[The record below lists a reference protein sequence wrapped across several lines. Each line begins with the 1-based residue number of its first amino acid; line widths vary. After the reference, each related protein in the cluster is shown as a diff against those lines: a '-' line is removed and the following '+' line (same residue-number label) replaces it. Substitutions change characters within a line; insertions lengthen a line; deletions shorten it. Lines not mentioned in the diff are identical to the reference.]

1 MNTQHSTFTL
11 DGLLLHRID
20 FDPATFSDAD
30 LLWLPHHIK
39 IGSAGKKRKAEHL
52 AGRLAAFYALQ
63 SHGVRHIPDI
73 GDRRQPLWPQGYCG
87 SISHCGT
94 TALAVVDAQPVG
106 VDMET
111 VFDADMC
118 HETEDS
124 IILPVERR
132 VLVNSGLP
140 FELALTLA
148 FSAKESAYKA
158 LSFMINGLPG
168 FTDAEVIAL
177 DAKHIT
183 LRLSDAFSPALTG
196 RACQIGWRQLGQR
209 VMTLQVSQTR
219 ENASPGGDGIL

>member
-1 MNTQHSTFTL
+1 MNTQHSTFSL
-11 DGLLLHRID
+11 GGFAVHQIA
-20 FDPATFSDAD
+20 FNPATFSDAD
-30 LLWLPHHIK
+30 LLWLPHHAK
-39 IGSAGKKRKAEHL
+39 IQSSGKKRKAEHL

-63 SHGVRHIPDI
+63 HYGLRHIPDI
-73 GDRRQPLWPQGYCG
+73 GDSRQPLWPQGYYG
-87 SISHCGT
+87 SISHSGT
-94 TALAVVDAQPVG
+94 TALAVVAAQPVG
-106 VDMET
+106 VDIET

-124 IILPVERR
+124 IITPAERR

-140 FELALTLA
+140 FALGLTLA
-148 FSAKESAYKA
+148 FSAKESAYKT

-168 FTDAEVIAL
+168 FSDAEVIAL

-196 RACQIGWRQLGQR
+196 RACQIGWRQTGQR
-209 VMTLQVSQTR
+209 VMTLLVSPTR